1 MTSIRLVARIAGA
14 AAAVVLAAGVTAA
27 VAPPATAA
35 LECTNQQPYPDSP
48 LSICTGY
55 GQSCARSICAYPPGT
70 PGKWGTD
77 GHYTPCTY
85 KNGC

>member
-27 VAPPATAA
+27 VAPPANAA

-85 KNGC
+85 RNGC